1 MFSIFNQEDL
11 DNIGRNI
18 NSIIILNDDIVLLN
32 ITEKI
37 SIITFH
43 KINQRMLDEIS
54 NNINIK
60 NIAIHCNLNNL
71 NLNNLNNLNLDNL
84 PIELEYLSIFNLDVK
99 LDNLPNK
106 LKTLEI
112 NNINSNIDNL
122 PCSLETL
129 YLDYCV
135 NMKLDNLPVNLK
147 KLVIGG
153 EFKNTLDNLPLNMKF
168 LDIKGILDKSI
179 NMLPNLEELS
189 IKLLDE
195 KVEINYLP
203 SSLKKLVINIFV
215 SNYKFDF
222 EKYKLENLEVLQLSG
237 TCLLKINNLPKNL
250 KHLILYST
258 EGIILED
265 IPENVKQLYINSR
278 IININDFMDKIPI
291 NIEELYLPY
300 NFDKELDN
308 KLDNLKILVFRVG
321 FNNNVNFSELFSN
334 LILLNLGNS
343 FNKNIDNLPDTIED
357 LNVGKKFNLKINKY
371 PQNLKRISIN
381 KFHKYISEI
390 RQYCNNNNIYL
401 IYL

>member
-11 DNIGRNI
+11 DNLGKNVD
-18 NSIIILNDDIVLLN
+18 SIIILNDDIVLLN
-32 ITEKI
+32 LIDKI

-43 KINQRMLDEIS
+43 RINQRMLDEIS

-60 NIAIHCNLNNL
+60 NIAIHCNYINK
-71 NLNNLNNLNLDNL
+71 LNNLNLDNL
-84 PIELEYLSIFNLDVK
+84 PIRLEYLSIFNLDVK

-112 NNINSNIDNL
+112 SNINSNIDNL
-122 PCSLETL
+122 PCSLENL
-129 YLDYCV
+129 YLDYCM
-135 NMKLDNLPVNLK
+135 NIKLDNLPVNLK

-153 EFKNTLDNLPLNMKF
+153 EFKNVLDNLPLNMKI
-168 LDIKGILDKSI
+168 LDIHGRIDKSI
-179 NMLPNLEELS
+179 NMLPNIEELS

-215 SNYKFDF
+215 SNYKLDF
-222 EKYKLENLEVLQLSG
+222 GKYKLDNLEVLQLSSNS
-237 TCLLKINNLPKNL
+237 LLKIEKLPKNL

-258 EGIILED
+258 EGLILKD
-265 IPENVKQLYINSR
+265 IPENVKQLYINTT
-278 IININDFMDKIPI
+278 IININDFMDNIPV

-300 NFDKELDN
+300 NFDKEIDK
-308 KLDNLKILVFRVG
+308 KLDNLTKLIFRIG
-321 FNNNVNFSELFSN
+321 FNNNVSFSELFIN
-334 LILLNLGNS
+334 LKVLNLGNS

-371 PQNLKRISIN
+371 PKNLKRITVY

-390 RQYCNNNNIYL
+390 RQYCNINNIHL
-401 IYL
+401 IYI